1 MNVLSIVGTRPQFIK
16 LAALDRYISAFKPF
30 NHKIIHSGQHYD
42 SSMSDIFFKQ
52 LNIKQPDF
60 FISRDNQSS
69 VQNISNM
76 MCEIEKIIN
85 TINIDV
91 ILVYGDCD
99 TTLAGALVSNKLG
112 IKLVH
117 IESGLRSYNRRMPEE
132 HNRVLTDHLS
142 DILFCPDNHS
152 LCNLK
157 NENIH
162 ADMKIVG
169 NLQIELLNNIINE
182 SKLIQQFDSGYSLLT
197 IHRDY
202 NTNIKTIE
210 KFFNELSLIDQ
221 RFIFPIHPRTR
232 NIINQHDISTPE
244 NIELHEPFS
253 YMDMVSALLYCDY
266 VVTDSGGLQ
275 LESWFMEKK
284 CVVMRTETEWVEPIN
299 TCNSIVYDRST
310 PLNLFVENFLNIQS
324 TKKYNLPLNTSKL
337 ICNNIQLLCP

>member
-16 LAALDRYISAFKPF
+16 LAALDKYISIYKPF
-30 NHKIIHSGQHYD
+30 NHKVIHSGQHYD

-60 FISRDNQSS
+60 FISRGNQSP
-69 VQNISNM
+69 VKNISNM
-76 MCEIEKIIN
+76 MCEIEKIIKA
-85 TINIDV
+85 IDVDV

-117 IESGLRSYNRRMPEE
+117 VESGLRSYNKQMPEE
-132 HNRVLTDHLS
+132 NNRVLTDHIS
-142 DILFCPDNHS
+142 DILFCSDNHS
-152 LCNLK
+152 FCNLK

-162 ADMKIVG
+162 NDIKIVG
-169 NLQIELLNNIINE
+169 NLQIELLNNTIKE
-182 SKLIQQFDSGYSLLT
+182 SILTQQFDDEYSLLT

-210 KFFNELSLIDQ
+210 TFFSELSLVDQ

-232 NIINQHDISTPE
+232 NIINQHNISIPE

-253 YMDMVSALLYCDY
+253 YMDMISALLYCDY
-266 VVTDSGGLQ
+266 VITDSGGLQ
-275 LESWFMEKK
+275 LESWFAEKK

-299 TCNSIVYDRST
+299 TYNSIVYDRST
-310 PLNLFVENFLNIQS
+310 PLSLFVKDFLKIQP
-324 TKKYNLPLNTSKL
+324 TKKYNLPLNTSEL
-337 ICNNIQLLCP
+337 ICNTIRLLCT